1 LPSHAPFDKQSI
13 SSVNPVGEDKTYD
26 SSSKDNKDAIVS
38 QKLQENN
45 FENVL
50 TDNLA
55 TST

>member
-13 SSVNPVGEDKTYD
+13 SSVNALGEDKTYD
-26 SSSKDNKDAIVS
+26 SSSKDNKEAIAI

-50 TDNLA
+50 TDDLA
-55 TST
+55 AST